1 MKKCNLR
8 CFSPQKVRKQLAFV
22 LAVCLICAVPVSTFA
37 QILKISMKKTN
48 VAMQTVIQELEQKSG
63 YTFFYNDNQVK
74 LNKKVTVNATDAPI
88 EEVLNQVF
96 KNSGYTYKIVE
107 NQIVVSTIAT
117 ATPATQAIQQ
127 QKQQKVSGV
136 VKDAMG
142 EPIIGASVI
151 EKGAAANGTITNI
164 DGEFSLTVGSGK
176 ELQVSYIGYIPQT
189 ILLKPGVSFYNV
201 LMREDTKTL
210 DEVVVVGY
218 STQKRES
225 LTGSMQTLKSDKL
238 QDITSPSVENMLN
251 GKAPG
256 VYVAPGSG
264 QPGQAGTIVIRGKS
278 TVNGSTDP
286 LWVIDGV
293 IVGSE
298 PGALNP
304 ADIDNMTILKDA
316 ASTAIYGSQGA
327 NGVVVVTTKNAK
339 AEKMSVNV
347 SAKVG
352 ITNLVKGKLE
362 VMNGAELYDYYKSF
376 SNAEQINFSRWNE
389 DLRNSNY
396 SWWDLASQTG
406 FAQDYN
412 ISLTGGNEKLKSF
425 LSLGYYDESGAV
437 KGYKYQ
443 RYNFRYKTDYKIAD
457 WLTVKPS
464 ISGSRNDISDK
475 QYSVGA
481 MYSNM
486 PWDSPYDK
494 EGNIVGHYSNTWV
507 NSNTTN
513 YIYDLQWDHSNTTA
527 YEFMGN
533 FDFDVKF
540 TNWLT
545 FSSVNNYRWSGQSDS
560 SYTDPRS
567 SSGEG
572 VNGRLYEYQDNIVRR
587 YTNQMLRF
595 NKMFGKHSVS
605 ALAAY
610 EFNDFR
616 KKTIKAYGTGI
627 VPGFEV
633 LDVASIPEN
642 VGGAITEW
650 AVQSLLFN
658 ANYAYD
664 NKYLAQVSF
673 RRDGASNFGDNAK
686 YGNFF
691 SVSAGWNINKEA
703 FCDVE
708 WLNVLKLRAS
718 YGSVGNRPTSLY
730 PQYNLYGISSGN
742 SYNGVP
748 GALISQVGNQDLTWE
763 KTYTTGVG
771 LDVTAFERYRL
782 TFDFYDKNTSNLL
795 YNVPISGLTGITGL
809 WQNVGKVNN
818 RGVELTLGAD
828 IIKTKDWFWSVD
840 ANLGLNRNEV
850 KELYGEKAQMIVGD
864 GTGIA
869 GSASKLLKP
878 GLDSDTWYIRE
889 WAGVNPENGA
899 PMWYK
904 TVKNADGT
912 TSREA
917 TSAYA
922 EADEVACGAYS
933 PDFYGGFSTNLSWK
947 NLSLDAV
954 FGYSV
959 GGLIYNYSRLEYDSD
974 GAYTDRNQMKLIDGW
989 NRWEKPGDIATHPVA
1004 THNNKSNSNKA
1015 SSRFLEDGDY
1025 LKLRSVTLSY
1035 NLQLPKYFIQN
1046 MRVFVT
1052 GENLFCLTGYSGVD
1066 PEIPSYVDNSGVRK
1080 MTGVTTAVYPSTR
1093 KYMFGLNL
1101 TF

>member
-189 ILLKPGVSFYNV
+189 ILLKPGVSSYNV

-545 FSSVNNYRWSGQSDS
+545 FSSVNN
-560 SYTDPRS
+560 
-567 SSGEG
+567 
-572 VNGRLYEYQDNIVRR
+572 
-587 YTNQMLRF
+587 
-595 NKMFGKHSVS
+595 
-605 ALAAY
+605 
-610 EFNDFR
+610 
-616 KKTIKAYGTGI
+616 
-627 VPGFEV
+627 
-633 LDVASIPEN
+633 
-642 VGGAITEW
+642 
-650 AVQSLLFN
+650 
-658 ANYAYD
+658 
-664 NKYLAQVSF
+664 
-673 RRDGASNFGDNAK
+673 
-686 YGNFF
+686 
-691 SVSAGWNINKEA
+691 
-703 FCDVE
+703 
-708 WLNVLKLRAS
+708 
-718 YGSVGNRPTSLY
+718 
-730 PQYNLYGISSGN
+730 
-742 SYNGVP
+742 
-748 GALISQVGNQDLTWE
+748 
-763 KTYTTGVG
+763 
-771 LDVTAFERYRL
+771 
-782 TFDFYDKNTSNLL
+782 
-795 YNVPISGLTGITGL
+795 
-809 WQNVGKVNN
+809 
-818 RGVELTLGAD
+818 
-828 IIKTKDWFWSVD
+828 
-840 ANLGLNRNEV
+840 
-850 KELYGEKAQMIVGD
+850 
-864 GTGIA
+864 
-869 GSASKLLKP
+869 
-878 GLDSDTWYIRE
+878 
-889 WAGVNPENGA
+889 
-899 PMWYK
+899 
-904 TVKNADGT
+904 
-912 TSREA
+912 
-917 TSAYA
+917 
-922 EADEVACGAYS
+922 
-933 PDFYGGFSTNLSWK
+933 
-947 NLSLDAV
+947 
-954 FGYSV
+954 
-959 GGLIYNYSRLEYDSD
+959 
-974 GAYTDRNQMKLIDGW
+974 
-989 NRWEKPGDIATHPVA
+989 
-1004 THNNKSNSNKA
+1004 
-1015 SSRFLEDGDY
+1015 
-1025 LKLRSVTLSY
+1025 
-1035 NLQLPKYFIQN
+1035 
-1046 MRVFVT
+1046 
-1052 GENLFCLTGYSGVD
+1052 
-1066 PEIPSYVDNSGVRK
+1066 
-1080 MTGVTTAVYPSTR
+1080 
-1093 KYMFGLNL
+1093 
-1101 TF
+1101 